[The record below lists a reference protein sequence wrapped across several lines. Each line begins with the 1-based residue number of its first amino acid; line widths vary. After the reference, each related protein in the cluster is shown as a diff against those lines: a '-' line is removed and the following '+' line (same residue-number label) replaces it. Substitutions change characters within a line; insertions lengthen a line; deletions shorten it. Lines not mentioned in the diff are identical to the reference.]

1 MPLIAL
7 GLNHLTAPVALRERV
22 AIDADATP
30 PALAELAAQPGV
42 DEAMILSTCNR
53 TELYCS
59 VREGSESAPEA
70 WLHARNQMTPGRL
83 DEFLYRHTDGD
94 AVRHVFR
101 VATGLESMVLAVL
114 VSWAIK
120 FASEIVHYRRGS

>member
-7 GLNHLTAPVALRERV
+7 GLNHLTAPVALREQV

-59 VREGSESAPEA
+59 VREAVSTHPRLGC
-70 WLHARNQMTPGRL
+70 TP
-83 DEFLYRHTDGD
+83 
-94 AVRHVFR
+94 
-101 VATGLESMVLAVL
+101 
-114 VSWAIK
+114 AIK
-120 FASEIVHYRRGS
+120 